1 MRELKEKE
9 QSAELS
15 NKILSM
21 IKNGSKEEKEAG
33 FELLFKKFKPL
44 VFNLFNKALFY
55 DEETAKDLMIEVFMK
70 VHINIDSYSAE
81 KAALSTWIHRISKN
95 VLIDHLRSQA
105 NKETLSIDSF
115 FDNNS
120 KGKQKGDD
128 EKFPSF
134 QIADNNANDSSELMI
149 REERVLELLNALNK
163 VKREDYRK
171 VLTLFYLEEKSY
183 KEISDEMNISNSS
196 VKILLHRAK
205 ISLRDILD
213 RQGFVA

>member
-9 QSAELS
+9 KSLELN

-21 IKNGSKEEKEAG
+21 IKLGSKAEKEAG

-44 VFNLFNKALFY
+44 VFNFFNKALFS
-55 DEETAKDLMIEVFMK
+55 DGETAKDLMIEVFMK

-95 VLIDHLRSQA
+95 VLIDHLRSRA
-105 NKETLSIDSF
+105 NKETLSIDSL
-115 FDNNS
+115 FDNTKNNDS
-120 KGKQKGDD
+120 D
-128 EKFPSF
+128 ENVPSF
-134 QIADNNANDSSELMI
+134 QIADNNANDSSDLMI

-163 VKREDYRK
+163 LKREEHKK
-171 VLTLFYLEEKSY
+171 VLTLYYLEEKSY

-196 VKILLHRAK
+196 VKVLLHRAK
-205 ISLRDILD
+205 ISLRNILD
-213 RQGFVA
+213 KQGFTA

>member
-9 QSAELS
+9 TSAELS
-15 NKILSM
+15 KKILSM
-21 IKNGSKEEKEAG
+21 IKLGSKAEKEAG

-44 VFNLFNKALFY
+44 VFNFLNTALFS
-55 DEETAKDLMIEVFMK
+55 DRETAKDLMIEVFMK

-95 VLIDHLRSQA
+95 VLIDHFRSRA
-105 NKETLSIDSF
+105 NKDTLSIDSL
-115 FDNNS
+115 FDNAKNNDS
-120 KGKQKGDD
+120 DANV
-128 EKFPSF
+128 PPF
-134 QIADNNANDSSELMI
+134 QIADNNANDSSELLI

-171 VLTLFYLEEKSY
+171 ALTLFYLEEKSY
-183 KEISDEMNISNSS
+183 KEISDEMSISNSS
-196 VKILLHRAK
+196 LKVLLHRAK
-205 ISLRDILD
+205 ISLRVILD

>member
-9 QSAELS
+9 KSAELN

-21 IKNGSKEEKEAG
+21 IKLGSKAEKEAG

-44 VFNLFNKALFY
+44 VFNFFNKALFS
-55 DEETAKDLMIEVFMK
+55 DGETAKDLMIEVFMK

-95 VLIDHLRSQA
+95 VLIDHLRSRA
-105 NKETLSIDSF
+105 NKDTLSIDSL
-115 FDNNS
+115 FDNSTKNNDS
-120 KGKQKGDD
+120 D
-128 EKFPSF
+128 ENVPKF
-134 QIADNNANDSSELMI
+134 QIADNNANDSSDLMI

-163 VKREDYRK
+163 LKREEHKK
-171 VLTLFYLEEKSY
+171 VLTLYYLEEKSY

-196 VKILLHRAK
+196 VKVLLHRAK
-205 ISLRDILD
+205 ISLRNILD
-213 RQGFVA
+213 KQGFTA

>member
-9 QSAELS
+9 KSLELN

-21 IKNGSKEEKEAG
+21 IKLGSKAEKEAG

-44 VFNLFNKALFY
+44 VFNFFNKALFS
-55 DEETAKDLMIEVFMK
+55 DGETAKDLMIEVFMK

-95 VLIDHLRSQA
+95 VLIDHLRSRA
-105 NKETLSIDSF
+105 NKDTLSIDSLF
-115 FDNNS
+115 ENNAS
-120 KGKQKGDD
+120 KGDD
-128 EKFPSF
+128 DNSARF
-134 QIADNNANDSSELMI
+134 QIADDNANDSSELMI

-163 VKREDYRK
+163 LKREEHKK
-171 VLTLFYLEEKSY
+171 VLTLYYLEEKSY

-196 VKILLHRAK
+196 VKVLLHRAK
-205 ISLRDILD
+205 IYLKDILD
-213 RQGFVA
+213 RQGFKA

>member
-9 QSAELS
+9 KSLELN

-21 IKNGSKEEKEAG
+21 IKHGSKAEKEAG

-44 VFNLFNKALFY
+44 VFNFLNTALFS
-55 DEETAKDLMIEVFMK
+55 DRETAKDLMIEVFMK

-81 KAALSTWIHRISKN
+81 KAALSTWIYKISKN
-95 VLIDHLRSQA
+95 VLIDHFRSRA
-105 NKETLSIDSF
+105 NNETLSIDSL
-115 FDNNS
+115 FDNAKNNDS
-120 KGKQKGDD
+120 DANV
-128 EKFPSF
+128 PPF
-134 QIADNNANDSSELMI
+134 QIADNNANDSSELLI

-171 VLTLFYLEEKSY
+171 ALTLFYFEEKSY

-196 VKILLHRAK
+196 LKVLLHRAK
-205 ISLRDILD
+205 ISLRVILD
-213 RQGFVA
+213 RQGFLA

>member
-9 QSAELS
+9 KSLELS

-21 IKNGSKEEKEAG
+21 IKLGSKAEKEAG

-44 VFNLFNKALFY
+44 VFNFFNKALFS
-55 DEETAKDLMIEVFMK
+55 DGETAKDLMIEVFMK

-95 VLIDHLRSQA
+95 VLIDHLRSRA
-105 NKETLSIDSF
+105 NKDTLSIDSL
-115 FDNNS
+115 FDNSTKNNDS
-120 KGKQKGDD
+120 D
-128 EKFPSF
+128 ENVPKF
-134 QIADNNANDSSELMI
+134 QIADNNANDSSELLI

-163 VKREDYRK
+163 LKREDYRK
-171 VLTLFYLEEKSY
+171 ALTLFYFEEKSY

-196 VKILLHRAK
+196 LKVLLHRAK
-205 ISLRDILD
+205 ISLRVILD
-213 RQGFVA
+213 RQGFLA

>member
-9 QSAELS
+9 KSLELN

-21 IKNGSKEEKEAG
+21 IKLGSKAEKEAG

-44 VFNLFNKALFY
+44 VFNFFNKALFS
-55 DEETAKDLMIEVFMK
+55 DGETAKDLMIEVFMK

-95 VLIDHLRSQA
+95 VLIDHLRSRA
-105 NKETLSIDSF
+105 NKDTLSIDSLF
-115 FDNNS
+115 ENNAS
-120 KGKQKGDD
+120 KGDD
-128 EKFPSF
+128 DNSARF
-134 QIADNNANDSSELMI
+134 QIADDNANDSSELMI

-163 VKREDYRK
+163 LKREEHKK
-171 VLTLFYLEEKSY
+171 VLTLYYLEEKSY

-196 VKILLHRAK
+196 VKVLLHRAK
-205 ISLRDILD
+205 ISLRNILD
-213 RQGFVA
+213 KQGFTA

>member
-9 QSAELS
+9 KSLELN

-21 IKNGSKEEKEAG
+21 IKLGSKAEKEAG

-44 VFNLFNKALFY
+44 VFNFFNKALFS
-55 DEETAKDLMIEVFMK
+55 DGETAKDLMIEVFMK

-95 VLIDHLRSQA
+95 VLIDHLRSRA
-105 NKETLSIDSF
+105 NKDTLSIDSLF
-115 FDNNS
+115 ENNAS
-120 KGKQKGDD
+120 KGDD
-128 EKFPSF
+128 DNSARF
-134 QIADNNANDSSELMI
+134 QIADDNANDSSELMI

-163 VKREDYRK
+163 LKREEHK
-171 VLTLFYLEEKSY
+171 QILTLYYLEEKSY

-196 VKILLHRAK
+196 VKVLLHRAK
-205 ISLRDILD
+205 IYLKDILD
-213 RQGFVA
+213 RQGFKA

>member
-9 QSAELS
+9 KSLELN

-21 IKNGSKEEKEAG
+21 IKLGSKAEKEAG

-44 VFNLFNKALFY
+44 VFNFFNKALFS
-55 DEETAKDLMIEVFMK
+55 DGETAKDLMIEVFMK

-95 VLIDHLRSQA
+95 VLIDHLRSRA
-105 NKETLSIDSF
+105 NKDTLSIDSLF
-115 FDNNS
+115 ENNAS
-120 KGKQKGDD
+120 KGDD
-128 EKFPSF
+128 DNSARF
-134 QIADNNANDSSELMI
+134 QISDDNTNDSSELMI

-163 VKREDYRK
+163 LKREEHKK
-171 VLTLFYLEEKSY
+171 VLTLYYLEEKSY

-196 VKILLHRAK
+196 VKVLLHRAK
-205 ISLRDILD
+205 IYLRNILD
-213 RQGFVA
+213 KQGFKA

>member
-9 QSAELS
+9 KSAELN

-21 IKNGSKEEKEAG
+21 IKLGSKAEKEAG

-44 VFNLFNKALFY
+44 VFNFFNKALFS
-55 DEETAKDLMIEVFMK
+55 DGETAKDLMIEVFMK

-95 VLIDHLRSQA
+95 VLIDHLRSRA
-105 NKETLSIDSF
+105 NKDTLSIDSL
-115 FDNNS
+115 FDNSTKNNDS
-120 KGKQKGDD
+120 D
-128 EKFPSF
+128 ENVPKF
-134 QIADNNANDSSELMI
+134 QIADNNANDSSDLMI

-163 VKREDYRK
+163 LKREEHK
-171 VLTLFYLEEKSY
+171 QILTLYYLEEKSY

-196 VKILLHRAK
+196 VKVLLHRAK
-205 ISLRDILD
+205 ISLRNILD
-213 RQGFVA
+213 RQGFKA

>member
-9 QSAELS
+9 KSLELN

-21 IKNGSKEEKEAG
+21 IKLGSKAEKEAG

-44 VFNLFNKALFY
+44 VFNFFNKALFS
-55 DEETAKDLMIEVFMK
+55 DGETAKDLMIEVFMK

-95 VLIDHLRSQA
+95 VLIDHLRSRA
-105 NKETLSIDSF
+105 NKETLSIDSLI
-115 FDNNS
+115 DNTKNNDS
-120 KGKQKGDD
+120 D
-128 EKFPSF
+128 ENVPSF
-134 QIADNNANDSSELMI
+134 QIADNNANDSSDLMI

-163 VKREDYRK
+163 LKREEHKK
-171 VLTLFYLEEKSY
+171 VLTLYYLEEKSY
-183 KEISDEMNISNSS
+183 KEISDEMNILNNS
-196 VKILLHRAK
+196 VKVLLHRAK

-213 RQGFVA
+213 KQGFTA

>member
-9 QSAELS
+9 KSLELN

-21 IKNGSKEEKEAG
+21 IKLGSKAEKEAG

-44 VFNLFNKALFY
+44 VFNFFNKALFS
-55 DEETAKDLMIEVFMK
+55 DGETAKDLMIEVFMK

-95 VLIDHLRSQA
+95 VLIDHLRSRA
-105 NKETLSIDSF
+105 NKDTLSIDSLI
-115 FDNNS
+115 DNTKNNDS
-120 KGKQKGDD
+120 D
-128 EKFPSF
+128 ENVPSF
-134 QIADNNANDSSELMI
+134 QIADNNANDSSDLMI

-163 VKREDYRK
+163 LKREEHKK
-171 VLTLFYLEEKSY
+171 VLTLYYLEEKSY

-196 VKILLHRAK
+196 VKVLLHRAK
-205 ISLRDILD
+205 ISLRNILD
-213 RQGFVA
+213 KQGFTA

>member
-9 QSAELS
+9 KSLELN

-21 IKNGSKEEKEAG
+21 IKLGSKAEKEAG

-44 VFNLFNKALFY
+44 VFNFFNKALFS
-55 DEETAKDLMIEVFMK
+55 DGETAKDLMIEVFMK

-95 VLIDHLRSQA
+95 VLIDHLRSRA
-105 NKETLSIDSF
+105 NKETLSIDSL
-115 FDNNS
+115 FDNSTKNNDS
-120 KGKQKGDD
+120 D
-128 EKFPSF
+128 ENVPSF
-134 QIADNNANDSSELMI
+134 QIADNNANDSSDLMI

-163 VKREDYRK
+163 LKREEHKK
-171 VLTLFYLEEKSY
+171 VLTLYYLEEKSY

-196 VKILLHRAK
+196 VKVLLHRAK
-205 ISLRDILD
+205 ISLRNILD
-213 RQGFVA
+213 KQGFTA

>member
-9 QSAELS
+9 KSLELN

-21 IKNGSKEEKEAG
+21 IKLGSKAEKEAG

-44 VFNLFNKALFY
+44 VFNFFNKALFS
-55 DEETAKDLMIEVFMK
+55 DGETAKDLMIEVFMK

-95 VLIDHLRSQA
+95 VLIDHLRSRA
-105 NKETLSIDSF
+105 NKDTLSIDSL
-115 FDNNS
+115 FDNTKNNDS
-120 KGKQKGDD
+120 D
-128 EKFPSF
+128 ENVPSF
-134 QIADNNANDSSELMI
+134 QIADNNANDSSDLMI

-163 VKREDYRK
+163 LKREEHK
-171 VLTLFYLEEKSY
+171 QILTLYYLEEKSY

-196 VKILLHRAK
+196 VKVLLHRAK
-205 ISLRDILD
+205 ISLRNILD
-213 RQGFVA
+213 KQGFTA

>member
-9 QSAELS
+9 KSLELS

-21 IKNGSKEEKEAG
+21 IKLGSKAEKEAG

-44 VFNLFNKALFY
+44 VFNFFNKALFS
-55 DEETAKDLMIEVFMK
+55 DGETAKDLMIEVFMK

-95 VLIDHLRSQA
+95 VLIDHLRSRA
-105 NKETLSIDSF
+105 NKDTLSIDSL
-115 FDNNS
+115 FDNSTKNNDS
-120 KGKQKGDD
+120 D
-128 EKFPSF
+128 ENVPKF
-134 QIADNNANDSSELMI
+134 QIADNNANDSSDLMI

-163 VKREDYRK
+163 LKREDHKK
-171 VLTLFYLEEKSY
+171 VLTLYYLEEKSY

-196 VKILLHRAK
+196 VKVLLHRAK
-205 ISLRDILD
+205 ISLRNILD
-213 RQGFVA
+213 RQGFTA

>member
-9 QSAELS
+9 KSLELN

-21 IKNGSKEEKEAG
+21 IKLGSKAEKEAG

-44 VFNLFNKALFY
+44 VFNFFNKALFS
-55 DEETAKDLMIEVFMK
+55 DGETAKDLMIEVFMK

-95 VLIDHLRSQA
+95 VLIDHLRSRA
-105 NKETLSIDSF
+105 NKDTLSIDSL
-115 FDNNS
+115 FDNTKNNDS
-120 KGKQKGDD
+120 D
-128 EKFPSF
+128 ENVPSF
-134 QIADNNANDSSELMI
+134 QIADNNANDSSDLMI

-163 VKREDYRK
+163 LKREEHKK
-171 VLTLFYLEEKSY
+171 VLTLYYLEEKSY

-196 VKILLHRAK
+196 VKVLLHRAK
-205 ISLRDILD
+205 ISLRNILD
-213 RQGFVA
+213 KQGFTA

>member
-9 QSAELS
+9 KSLELN

-21 IKNGSKEEKEAG
+21 IKLGSKAEKEAG

-44 VFNLFNKALFY
+44 VFNFFNKALFS
-55 DEETAKDLMIEVFMK
+55 DGETAKDLMIEVFMK

-95 VLIDHLRSQA
+95 VLIDHLRSRA
-105 NKETLSIDSF
+105 NKDTLSIDSLF
-115 FDNNS
+115 ENNAS
-120 KGKQKGDD
+120 KGDD
-128 EKFPSF
+128 DNSARF
-134 QIADNNANDSSELMI
+134 QIADDNANDSSELMI

-163 VKREDYRK
+163 LKREEHK
-171 VLTLFYLEEKSY
+171 QILTLYYLEEKSY

-196 VKILLHRAK
+196 VKVLLHRAK
-205 ISLRDILD
+205 NYLKDILD
-213 RQGFVA
+213 RQGFKA